1 LNSHLLN
8 PTPLGNNPSISNEI
22 LYFSINQDS
31 NYIAVSTFSG
41 FKIFS
46 VSPFQ
51 LLYESCCGPIS
62 IVEMLHNSNV
72 IILVGLTEYRDFSP
86 NKLVLWLTDR
96 NCAVKNSTNFQS
108 KIIALKINKCRMV
121 VAERNYIHIFSTGEI
136 QKMHTYEVNN
146 ICLGKL
152 VLSNNVDKN
161 VWLCFSTSL
170 DQGEVKIYDT
180 LYPSTKKI
188 QIKAHKSPILKLAL
202 SNKGDRLATCSC
214 KGTIIRIFSLP
225 EGEKICTF
233 KRGINP
239 AFIFSM
245 NFSKEGDKLLIS
257 SDKGIINLFDI
268 EEELENLKENKEA
281 KGFKKVI
288 YRSFITIVS
297 KIIPSDYE
305 DSFASQGS
313 EISYSGD
320 DIKISNVVGFCG
332 DKIKEAFSFSSDGT
346 FNRYSIDYVN
356 KKMIKEESHNIKDMK
371 EVDNKAPSIYDS
383 FSYGNSND
391 NNNNINYDGLFD

>member
-1 LNSHLLN
+1 
-8 PTPLGNNPSISNEI
+8 
-22 LYFSINQDS
+22 
-31 NYIAVSTFSG
+31 
-41 FKIFS
+41 
-46 VSPFQ
+46 
-51 LLYESCCGPIS
+51 
-62 IVEMLHNSNV
+62 MLHNSNV

-152 VLSNNVDKN
+152 VLSNNIDKN

-225 EGEKICTF
+225 DGEKICTF

-281 KGFKKVI
+281 KGFKKII
-288 YRSFITIVS
+288 YRSFITVVS

-356 KKMIKEESHNIKDMK
+356 KKMIKEESNNIKDMK
-371 EVDNKAPSIYDS
+371 EVDNKAPNIYDS

>member
-1 LNSHLLN
+1 
-8 PTPLGNNPSISNEI
+8 
-22 LYFSINQDS
+22 
-31 NYIAVSTFSG
+31 
-41 FKIFS
+41 
-46 VSPFQ
+46 
-51 LLYESCCGPIS
+51 
-62 IVEMLHNSNV
+62 M
-72 IILVGLTEYRDFSP
+72 
-86 NKLVLWLTDR
+86 
-96 NCAVKNSTNFQS
+96 
-108 KIIALKINKCRMV
+108 
-121 VAERNYIHIFSTGEI
+121 
-136 QKMHTYEVNN
+136 
-146 ICLGKL
+146 
-152 VLSNNVDKN
+152 
-161 VWLCFSTSL
+161 
-170 DQGEVKIYDT
+170 
-180 LYPSTKKI
+180 
-188 QIKAHKSPILKLAL
+188 

-225 EGEKICTF
+225 DGEKICTF

-288 YRSFITIVS
+288 YRSLITVVS

-391 NNNNINYDGLFD
+391 NNNNKNYDGLFD